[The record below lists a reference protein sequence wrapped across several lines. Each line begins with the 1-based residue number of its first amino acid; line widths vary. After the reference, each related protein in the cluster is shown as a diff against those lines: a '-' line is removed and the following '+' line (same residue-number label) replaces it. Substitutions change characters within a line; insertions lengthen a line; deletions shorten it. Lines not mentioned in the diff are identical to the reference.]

1 MTSISATSSSAYS
14 PLDLLKNELTK
25 EVSAG
30 TISSS
35 DESAL
40 SSALDDI
47 DSALK
52 SQGSG
57 SSSSTPP
64 SPDEMQS
71 KIDDL
76 IQNEVSS
83 GKLTSD
89 QASEL
94 KNVFANTF
102 SGGAGAPPPDASS
115 DSSTTSSTDSSS
127 SSSSSSTSTA
137 DLMKELIAILQ
148 NATSQSTSY
157 SSSGSTSSSS
167 SSSSLLV
174 DYTT

>member
-1 MTSISATSSSAYS
+1 MTSISATTTNSYS
-14 PLDLLKNELTK
+14 PLDRLKSELTK

-47 DSALK
+47 DSAMK
-52 SQGSG
+52 SSASSA
-57 SSSSTPP
+57 SSSSPP
-64 SPDEMQS
+64 SADEMQS

-102 SGGAGAPPPDASS
+102 SGSANGAGGPPPPPDGSS
-115 DSSTTSSTDSSS
+115 DLSSTSSTG
-127 SSSSSSTSTA
+127 ST
-137 DLMKELIAILQ
+137 D
-148 NATSQSTSY
+148 
-157 SSSGSTSSSS
+157 STSSSDPRPARLRPPPQS
-167 SSSSLLV
+167 
-174 DYTT
+174 